1 MPPAM
6 AATST
11 PDATAADGAPSLTP
25 QTGTPDLAGSDSALP
40 AAPPGDS
47 SGFYRLQGEQ
57 LQFAPNAVH
66 APGYSLSRDNREA
79 LELPHDG
86 WQWFDTR
93 EAAHSHHGLPIP
105 QPATPEPVEPQAQGQ
120 TQGLPA
126 GPRRRHPGAGSRGA
140 SACRPAP
147 GQNAAS

>member
-25 QTGTPDLAGSDSALP
+25 VTVTPDLAGSDSAPP
-40 AAPPGDS
+40 AAPPVDS

-86 WQWFDTR
+86 WLWFDTR
-93 EAAHSHHGLPIP
+93 EAAQSHYGLPERNLDARGGLRP
-105 QPATPEPVEPQAQGQ
+105 KGREHQP
-120 TQGLPA
+120 
-126 GPRRRHPGAGSRGA
+126 PGRAEVSK
-140 SACRPAP
+140 
-147 GQNAAS
+147 